1 MKDGQ
6 VVLYPAL
13 VGTVLSLALALFLV
27 ADIAKVTMKDVL
39 KEMLPYY
46 VPHAVTLLFITY
58 VPWIT
63 TWIPR
68 LALGN
73 P

>member
-1 MKDGQ
+1 M
-6 VVLYPAL
+6 VVVFNLMIGLLTPPM
-13 VGTVLSLALALFLV
+13 GLALFLV
-27 ADIAKVTMKDVL
+27 AEIAKVSMKDVL

-46 VPHAVTLLFITY
+46 VPLILTLLLITY
-58 VPWIT
+58 VPAIT

-68 LALGN
+68 LALG

>member
-1 MKDGQ
+1 
-6 VVLYPAL
+6 
-13 VGTVLSLALALFLV
+13 
-27 ADIAKVTMKDVL
+27 MKDVL

-46 VPHAVTLLFITY
+46 VPLTITLLLITY
-58 VPWIT
+58 FPEIT

-68 LALGN
+68 LALA

>member
-1 MKDGQ
+1 M
-6 VVLYPAL
+6 VVVFNLM
-13 VGTVLSLALALFLV
+13 VGLLTPPMGLALFLV
-27 ADIAKVTMKDVL
+27 ADIAKVSMKDVL

-46 VPHAVTLLFITY
+46 LPLGITLLLITY
-58 VPWIT
+58 VPGFT

-68 LALGN
+68 LAMGG

>member
-1 MKDGQ
+1 
-6 VVLYPAL
+6 
-13 VGTVLSLALALFLV
+13 V

-46 VPHAVTLLFITY
+46 VPLLITLLLITY
-58 VPWIT
+58 VPALT
-63 TWIPR
+63 TWLPR
-68 LALGN
+68 LAMGG